1 MKLKARKRHTPLA
14 SRYRAGRAYEYA
26 CKKKLEAEGWTVLR
40 TAGSHGDA
48 DLVCYLRLDGLIGD
62 FKKHV
67 TDDPRV
73 LLIQCKLS
81 PTKADREKIDRLRR
95 ETGLDWRLM

>member
-1 MKLKARKRHTPLA
+1 MPNKNYA
-14 SRYRAGRAYEYA
+14 AGRRYEYA

-48 DLVCYLRLDGLIGD
+48 DLVGYRVSMGGGTYLVGSERLQYTRISS
-62 FKKHV
+62 
-67 TDDPRV
+67 V
-73 LLIQCKLS
+73 LFVQCKRS
-81 PTKADREKIDRLRR
+81 PTKADRDKIQQLCR